1 MDGFGKFLNGAKKT
15 SQSVG
20 QKAGSL
26 IEIRETEEKINAV
39 LRKIGEIV
47 YTSVKENTL
56 EPNEEILQHCSVID
70 ELEEKKSELREKAAF
85 LKGEKVCKNC
95 GQTNPSVSVF
105 CSSCGKEL

>member
-15 SQSVG
+15 AQSVG

-26 IEIRETEEKINAV
+26 IEITKVNMEIGETEEKINAV

-56 EPNEEILQHCSVID
+56 
-70 ELEEKKSELREKAAF
+70 
-85 LKGEKVCKNC
+85 
-95 GQTNPSVSVF
+95 NPMKRS
-105 CSSCGKEL
+105 CSSAP